1 MNVSFENKNA
11 IVTGA
16 GQGIGRAIALEIA
29 LSGGFVVIAE
39 RDAAAAEETLSLIHE
54 NDGFGAVYLCD
65 LEVSGDVQ
73 ALYSDIRKSR
83 GAIDVS
89 VNNVGGTI
97 WTKPFIHFTPEEI
110 DKELQRSLRPTLLC
124 CHSVL
129 PYMVEQGS
137 GAIVNIGS
145 VATRGINR
153 LPYAAAKGGVQA
165 ITTALSLE
173 VATQG
178 IRVNCVVPGG
188 IDVGHRLVPRNS
200 ETPSKIDLKGMQDV
214 IDQTLRDTPMGYFG
228 VPSDIAS
235 AVCFLASEHAK
246 YITGQTLFVA
256 GGGIG

>member
-1 MNVSFENKNA
+1 MNISFENKTA

-29 LSGGFVVIAE
+29 MSGGFVVIAE
-39 RDAAAAEETLSLIHE
+39 RDAAAAEETLSLCRE
-54 NDGFGAVYLCD
+54 KAGSGQVYLCD
-65 LEVSGDVQ
+65 LEVLGDVQ
-73 ALYSDIRKSR
+73 TLYSSVRKSR
-83 GAIDVS
+83 GTIDVS
-89 VNNVGGTI
+89 VHNVGGAI
-97 WTKPFIHFTPEEI
+97 WMKPFVHFTPEEI

-129 PYMVEQGS
+129 PYMVEQGYGS
-137 GAIVNIGS
+137 IVNIGS
-145 VATRGINR
+145 VSTRGINR

-188 IDVGHRLVPRNS
+188 INVGQRLVPRNL
-200 ETPSKIDLKGMQDV
+200 ETPSKIERKSMQEV
-214 IDQTLRDTPMGYFG
+214 IDQTLRDTPMGHFG
-228 VPSDIAS
+228 VPDDIAS

-246 YITGQTLFVA
+246 YITGQTLCVA